1 MAIIQPVD
9 QFLSEVNREECRKP
23 VLYKI
28 MGKAMK
34 SVSKA
39 AFWVNFMYGDLSVE
53 NAMRVGYACPHVHPE
68 MENDPE
74 KLPLIIRDQVFD
86 AIDRSPS
93 GNVIAGAQGTI
104 EGQLKDHVTYPD
116 KKVHL
121 YDETVDR
128 FIGNITPEK
137 EAECI
142 ALTEEYP
149 YLISAGAH
157 SEEGVNTI
165 MRNPDSYV
173 YRQPYIFNINPEDA
187 KEMNLAEGQWVKVTT
202 KAGTIKIP
210 VHYNYRAA
218 RGFGNI
224 NHHFGLY
231 DEEGKAYGEAVNIL
245 TSSEDADEVR
255 IFTVMYHA
263 EWKLLRRENTMDSG
277 IIKMKSILEAALDQ
291 QKEKG
296 WVSEKDI
303 KLIASIKGI
312 PEAKVYETLSF
323 YSMILLE
330 KPASVRIEVC
340 RGTSCYIADGVN
352 LVEEIQNMTGCTV
365 GGRSEDGRYQIEYCE
380 CLGHCETA
388 PNIIVNGR
396 LYTSVTR
403 DSLNILK

>member
-1 MAIIQPVD
+1 
-9 QFLSEVNREECRKP
+9 
-23 VLYKI
+23 
-28 MGKAMK
+28 MK

-39 AFWVNFMYGDLSVE
+39 AFWVNFIYGDLSVE

-245 TSSEDADEVR
+245 TSSEDADEIAGDAVYR
-255 IFTVMYHA
+255 YVPC
-263 EWKLLRRENTMDSG
+263 RV
-277 IIKMKSILEAALDQ
+277 EAL
-291 QKEKG
+291 KEG
-296 WVSEKDI
+296 EHYGFWNYQNEKH
-303 KLIASIKGI
+303 S
-312 PEAKVYETLSF
+312 
-323 YSMILLE
+323 
-330 KPASVRIEVC
+330 
-340 RGTSCYIADGVN
+340 
-352 LVEEIQNMTGCTV
+352 
-365 GGRSEDGRYQIEYCE
+365 
-380 CLGHCETA
+380 
-388 PNIIVNGR
+388 
-396 LYTSVTR
+396 
-403 DSLNILK
+403 